1 MAVWPK
7 SDSRRADLGGCKA
20 IALTFT
26 ALTLCH
32 RIHLPQQ
39 QNRCGGSLEFQ
50 IAIQQ
55 SSDISSVGL
64 MTAHFAGLAGRVLAK
79 PVKHFILRGDRM

>member
-7 SDSRRADLGGCKA
+7 SDSGRADLARCKA
-20 IALTFT
+20 IALTGT
-26 ALTLCH
+26 LLTLCH

-50 IAIQQ
+50 IAIRQ
-55 SSDISSVGL
+55 SSDISSVGR
-64 MTAHFAGLAGRVLAK
+64 TAHLGVLAERVLAK
-79 PVKHFILRGDRM
+79 PVKHSILGGDRI